1 MVGIVPITKMR
12 EMEISV
18 SVLSII
24 RLRSAKIFKPSGRGI
39 LQTIILITI
48 IKGGNSSLF
57 FDFLKNF
64 YYNVNVENRKEI
76 EKIPGEW

>member
-12 EMEISV
+12 EMETFAFA
-18 SVLSII
+18 LSII
-24 RLRSAKIFKPSGRGI
+24 RLRSAKIFKSSGRGI

-48 IKGGNSSLF
+48 IKEAIASF

-64 YYNVNVENRKEI
+64 YYTINVENRKEI